1 MVRWFR
7 TTGWRHLVG
16 IAALIFALF
25 PIIFVISASFNELGT
40 LTASNRLFRSFSL
53 NNYRELFASPV
64 YPYVSWFRNTLLVAS
79 LTALSTVFLGA
90 CAAYAFSRY
99 RFTGRRV
106 GLTALLVVQMFPQ
119 LLAAVAIFLLM
130 IRIGAV
136 FPAIGLGS
144 QFGLIFIYL
153 GGAMGVNTF
162 LIKGFFDTVPREL
175 DEAAM
180 VDGASHARIFFTII
194 VRLGAPVL
202 AVVGLLSFI
211 TTVNEFILAS
221 IVLRAPEQQTLAVGL
236 FQLVSQQISAN
247 WGLFAAGALLGA
259 IPSVL
264 LFQFLQR
271 YVVSGLTSGSVKG

>member
-1 MVRWFR
+1 MALWFR
-7 TTGWRHLVG
+7 RTGWRHVVG
-16 IAALIFALF
+16 IFALVFALF
-25 PIIFVISASFNELGT
+25 PIVFVISASLNELGT

-53 NNYRELFASPV
+53 NNYRDLLASPV
-64 YPYVSWFRNTLLVAS
+64 YPYVSWFRNTLFVAS
-79 LTALSTVFLGA
+79 ATALSTVFLGA

-99 RFTGRRV
+99 RFKGRRI
-106 GLTALLVVQMFPQ
+106 GLTTLLIVQMFPQ

-136 FPAIGLGS
+136 FPTIGLGT

-180 VDGASHARIFFTII
+180 VDGATHGRIFFTII
-194 VRLGAPVL
+194 ARLGAPVL
-202 AVVGLLSFI
+202 AVVGLLTFV

-271 YVVSGLTSGSVKG
+271 YVVSGLTAGSVKG

>member
-1 MVRWFR
+1 MRWFR
-7 TTGWRHLVG
+7 RTGWRHLVG
-16 IAALIFALF
+16 MIALVFALL
-25 PIIFVISASFNELGT
+25 PIVFVLSASFNELGT
-40 LTASNRLFRSFSL
+40 LLASNRLFASFSL

-64 YPYVSWFRNTLLVAS
+64 YPYTAWLRNTLLIAGT
-79 LTALSTVFLGA
+79 TALATVLLGA

-99 RFTGRRV
+99 RFRGRRI
-106 GLTALLVVQMFPQ
+106 GLTTLLIVQMFPQ

-130 IRIGAV
+130 VRIGAV
-136 FPAIGLGS
+136 FPAIGLGT

-162 LIKGFFDTVPREL
+162 LIKGFFDSLPTEL

-194 VRLGAPVL
+194 ARLGAPVL

-211 TTVNEFILAS
+211 TTVNEFIIAS
-221 IVLRAPEQQTLAVGL
+221 IVLRAPESQTLAVGL

-247 WGLFAAGALLGA
+247 WGLFSAGALLGA

-271 YVVSGLTSGSVKG
+271 FVVSGLTAGSVKG

>member
-1 MVRWFR
+1 MARWFR
-7 TTGWRHLVG
+7 ATGWRHLVG
-16 IAALIFALF
+16 VAALIFALF
-25 PIIFVISASFNELGT
+25 PIVFVISASFNELGT

-136 FPAIGLGS
+136 FPTIGLGT

>member
-1 MVRWFR
+1 MVLWFR
-7 TTGWRHLVG
+7 RTGWRHVVG
-16 IAALIFALF
+16 IAALVFALF
-25 PIIFVISASFNELGT
+25 PIVFVISASLNELGT

-53 NNYRELFASPV
+53 DNYRELFTSPV
-64 YPYVSWFRNTLLVAS
+64 YPYVSWFRNTLFVAS
-79 LTALSTVFLGA
+79 ATAAATVFLGA

-99 RFTGRRV
+99 RFQGRRV
-106 GLTALLVVQMFPQ
+106 GLTALLIVQMFPQ

-136 FPAIGLGS
+136 FPQIGLGT

-180 VDGASHARIFFTII
+180 VDGATHARIFFTII
-194 VRLGAPVL
+194 IRLGAPVL
-202 AVVGLLSFI
+202 AVVGLLAFI